1 MSRKAFGL
9 DLGTGFSC
17 AAVLEGGKPVVV
29 INDEGNR
36 TTPSVVGF
44 GNDGEIKVGSSAKR
58 QAVTNPKKTIAFV
71 KRFMGEKYKDVSYD
85 VERASYKVV
94 DENGNVRIDVD
105 GKFYSPEEISAIIIQ
120 KMKKVV
126 EDYLGTD
133 VEDVV
138 ITCPAYYDN
147 EARKAVENA
156 GKIAGLNVLR
166 IINEPTAAALAYGVG
181 RDKKG
186 GKVVVYDF
194 GSGTLDISILDISD
208 DNVFEVLSTNG
219 DTHLG
224 GEDFDNA
231 IINWLSEDFKKE
243 NGVDLRKDPMAAQR
257 LKEAA
262 EKAKIELSSQ
272 TSTEINLPYITAVD
286 NQPIHLV
293 KTLTRSTFENIA
305 DNIFKKA
312 IAPAQKALDLAKV
325 KKEDITNVILV
336 GGSTRIP
343 KVQELVKDFFGKEPD
358 KSVNP
363 DEAVA
368 MGAAIQ
374 AGVLTGEK
382 NTDIL
387 LLDVLPMNIG
397 IETLGGVFTTIVEAN
412 TTIPVRKS
420 QIFSTA
426 EDNQPSIQVNIAQG
440 MRPMFSNNKLLGNF
454 FLDGIAPAPR
464 GIPQIEISVDVD
476 ANGIMTVTA
485 VDKAT
490 GKEQH
495 IRIEANSS
503 LSDEEIEKMKTE
515 AKANEEADKKKRE
528 EIDKLNNADLLVFQ
542 VEKAFKEFDDKMTD
556 EQKKTVSESLE
567 KIKGAVNEKR
577 VDELDGDI
585 EELNKVW
592 QPIITEIYKSSVR
605 PESGEAGGKE

>member
-1 MSRKAFGL
+1 MSKKAIGI
-9 DLGTGFSC
+9 DLGTGNSC
-17 AAVLEGGKPVVV
+17 VAVLEGGKPSV
-29 INDEGNR
+29 IINEEGNR

-44 GNDGEIKVGSSAKR
+44 GKDGEIKVGSSARR
-58 QAVTNPKKTIAFV
+58 QAVTNPTNTVTFI
-71 KRFMGEKYKDVSYD
+71 KRFMGEKFKNVAYD
-85 VERASYKVV
+85 VERAPYKVV
-94 DENGNVRIDVD
+94 EENGGVRVDID
-105 GKFYSPEEISAIIIQ
+105 GKKYSPEEISAIILQ
-120 KMKKVV
+120 KMKKTA
-126 EDYLGTD
+126 ENYLGEQVTD
-133 VEDVV
+133 AV

-181 RDKKG
+181 KDKKE

-231 IINWLSEDFKKE
+231 IVNWLADDFKKE
-243 NGVDLRKDPMAAQR
+243 NGVDLRKDPMALQR

-272 TSTEINLPYITAVD
+272 SMSEINLPYITAVD
-286 NQPIHLV
+286 NQPIHLT
-293 KTLTRSTFENIA
+293 KSLTRSTFESIA
-305 DNIFKKA
+305 DDIFKKA

-325 KKEDITNVILV
+325 TKNDITNVILV

-343 KVQELVKDFFGKEPD
+343 KVQELVKNFFGKEPD

-374 AGVLTGEK
+374 AGVLTGES
-382 NTDIL
+382 NGDIL

-412 TTIPVRKS
+412 TTIPVKKS
-420 QIFSTA
+420 QVFSTA
-426 EDNQPSIQVNIAQG
+426 ADNQPSIQVNIAQG
-440 MRPMFSNNKLLGNF
+440 MRPMFGDNKLLGNF

-464 GIPQIEISVDVD
+464 GVPQIEITVDVD

-485 VDKAT
+485 QDKAT

-503 LSDEEIEKMKTE
+503 LTDEEIQKMKAE
-515 AKANEEADKKKRE
+515 AEANEEADKKRRE
-528 EIDKLNNADLLVFQ
+528 EVDKLNNADALVFQ
-542 VEKAFKEFDDKMTD
+542 VEKAMKDAADKLTD
-556 EQKKTVSESLE
+556 ADKDLVNTCTS
-567 KIKGAVNEKR
+567 KIKEAIKEKR
-577 VDELDGDI
+577 ISELDEDV

-592 QPIITEIYKSSVR
+592 QPIVTKMYQDSQPQ
-605 PESGEAGGKE
+605 PEETKE